1 MSIASKVKGL
11 LSLTDHKTSDLS
23 ECLGMSVQSV
33 RNKFSRDSL
42 SVPDLIKICEYL
54 DCELL
59 IQTKGKQAVY
69 FDVSD
74 IKQESDNLKNADKS
88 EA

>member
-1 MSIASKVKGL
+1 MSISSKVKGL

-69 FDVSD
+69 FDISD
-74 IKQESDNLKNADKS
+74 IKQESDNTNTQ
-88 EA
+88 EG

>member
-1 MSIASKVKGL
+1 MSVASKTKAL
-11 LSLTDHKTSDLS
+11 LALTGHKTSDLS
-23 ECLGMSVQSV
+23 ECLDMSVQSI
-33 RNKFSRDSL
+33 RNKFSRDSI

-69 FDVSD
+69 FTVEDL
-74 IKQESDNLKNADKS
+74 KQPSGEADS
-88 EA
+88 

>member
-11 LSLTDHKTSDLS
+11 LSLTGHKTSDLS

-33 RNKFSRDSL
+33 RNKFSRDSI

-74 IKQESDNLKNADKS
+74 IKQVPDDSSKQED
-88 EA
+88 

>member
-1 MSIASKVKGL
+1 
-11 LSLTDHKTSDLS
+11 
-23 ECLGMSVQSV
+23 MSVQSV

-69 FDVSD
+69 FDASD

>member
-1 MSIASKVKGL
+1 MSISSKVKAL
-11 LSLTDHKTSDLS
+11 LSLTGHKPADLS

-33 RNKFSRDSL
+33 RNKFSRDSI

-74 IKQESDNLKNADKS
+74 IKQDVEGS
-88 EA
+88 EPEGERNQ